1 MSPRIFV
8 KILLFLVLIS
18 NAWGTQ
24 VRATVDA
31 TTISLD
37 ETITFKVEAENSDF
51 NPSVN
56 ISPLL
61 KDFSIVSGPAQQS
74 NFQWINGRAT
84 STKSLSWTLVA
95 NHTGTIIIPALEVA
109 VGGKKYRTQPI
120 RVIVKKSGS
129 VKQQGNLF
137 LLVDVDKEEAYVGEQ
152 VTLTYKLY
160 TRVKM
165 GIESIDY
172 PKGVG
177 FWVEELSVPRAP
189 RFNTT
194 RLKGVEY
201 RAATLYKVAMFPT
214 KTGDLSV
221 DPMTVKC
228 QVQVERRRRSIWDEP
243 FFDSFFTE
251 TVPRVLRTEP
261 VSIHVKPYPEGQ
273 PADFTGAVGQ
283 FQIQA
288 FLDTNHVKVN
298 EAVTLNILLQGTGNL
313 NMFSLPELNFPN
325 NMDVFPPTSTFEQK
339 AMWDQF
345 TGKITYEYIL
355 IPRSPGKYQ
364 LPKIYL
370 TYFDPRSAQWQ
381 QAVSRPLTL
390 SVAPA
395 RNAPLA
401 AGSGFTKKEIA
412 LLGED
417 IRYNKTQVPRW
428 IRRDHRPLSAWIWS
442 VYGLA
447 AFFWLLPATVNQ
459 MQSRR
464 QATYKLRMSQRAL
477 KQALRALRKPEADL
491 FAQVAK
497 VIYRY
502 LKQRF
507 LLSTDKLDP
516 LRVETLFTGKMDP
529 DQLHSLVTL
538 LKQCDAGRYAPGAE
552 QAQQNLLQDA
562 KKLLQEVDKCDF

>member
-1 MSPRIFV
+1 MNSRGLIKV
-8 KILLFLVLIS
+8 VLFLAVLS
-18 NAWGTQ
+18 TTWGVQ

-31 TTISLD
+31 TTISLE

-95 NHTGTIIIPALEVA
+95 NHTGTIIIPALEVT

-120 RVIVKKSGS
+120 RVVVKKSGS
-129 VKQQGNLF
+129 VKQRGNLF

-201 RAATLYKVAMFPT
+201 QMATLYKVAMFPT

-251 TVPRVLRTEP
+251 TVPKVLRTEP
-261 VSIHVKPYPEGQ
+261 VTIRVKPYPEGQ

-288 FLDTNHVKVN
+288 TLDTNNVKVN
-298 EAVTLNILLQGTGNL
+298 EAITLKIRLQGTGNL

-370 TYFDPRSAQWQ
+370 TYFDPRSEQWQ
-381 QAVSRPLTL
+381 QALSRPLTL
-390 SVAPA
+390 TVVPA

-401 AGSGFTKKEIA
+401 VGSGFTKKEIA

-417 IRYNKTQVPRW
+417 IRYNKTRVPRW
-428 IRRDHRPLSAWIWS
+428 VRKDHRPLSAWIWS

-459 MQSRR
+459 LHSRR
-464 QATYKLRMSQRAL
+464 QATYQFRMAQRAL
-477 KQALRALRKPEADL
+477 KKALKALRRPEEDL
-491 FAQVAK
+491 FTQVST

-507 LLSTDKLDP
+507 LLTTDKLDP
-516 LRVETLFTGKMDP
+516 LRVETLFNEKMP
-529 DQLHSLVTL
+529 SDQLHSLVTL
-538 LKQCDAGRYAPGAE
+538 LKRCDAGRYAPGAE
-552 QAQQNLLQDA
+552 QAQKTLLQDA
-562 KKLLQEVDKCDF
+562 RKLLREVDKCDF